1 MKQER
6 DEGEGRRGGTKGRK
20 KEMNEGKEEGEEEV
34 RGYGCDDESI
44 KFIKVDSITSIQHT
58 HTHFRVVG

>member
-44 KFIKVDSITSIQHT
+44 DSLKSI
-58 HTHFRVVG
+58 